1 MTRQLLVA
9 LACGLIF
16 ALGLGL
22 SGMTRPDR
30 VLAFLELRDPAL
42 LFTMG
47 GAVVVTFLGFPRVLR
62 RPRPLLAGE
71 FFLPTRRDI
80 DARLVIG
87 AALFGVG
94 WGLVGLCP
102 GPALTDLVTGEPQIL
117 LFALAMVGGMV
128 TYRSLFER
136 SSS

>member
-1 MTRQLLVA
+1 MTRQALVA
-9 LACGLIF
+9 LACGVVF

-22 SGMTRPDR
+22 AGMTDPAR

-47 GAVVVTFLGFPRVLR
+47 GAVAVTFLGFPAVLR
-62 RPRPLLAGE
+62 RSRPLLAGA
-71 FFLPTRRDI
+71 FALPTRRDI
-80 DARLVIG
+80 DARLVLG

-102 GPALTDLVTGEPQIL
+102 GPALTDLVTLDPQIL
-117 LFALAMVGGMV
+117 LFVIAMIGGMV

-136 SSS
+136 NSS